1 MPTGIVVTSASEPVH
16 KADEIRWAR
25 FIITLETSDKQKV
38 LESVN
43 NKISASEIIVEKQG
57 KKGRKKV
64 LKQIDIKGDISSYE
78 LCECENGV
86 KLTVVLSSGMRNNIN
101 PTLLL
106 DAVTSDVK
114 ELIEAVDT
122 VKEKM
127 YLEDMSE
134 FC

>member
-1 MPTGIVVTSASEPVH
+1 M
-16 KADEIRWAR
+16 
-25 FIITLETSDKQKV
+25 
-38 LESVN
+38 
-43 NKISASEIIVEKQG
+43 
-57 KKGRKKV
+57 
-64 LKQIDIKGDISSYE
+64 
-78 LCECENGV
+78 
-86 KLTVVLSSGMRNNIN
+86 LSSGMRNNIN

>member
-1 MPTGIVVTSASEPVH
+1 MLSA
-16 KADEIRWAR
+16 
-25 FIITLETSDKQKV
+25 
-38 LESVN
+38 
-43 NKISASEIIVEKQG
+43 
-57 KKGRKKV
+57 
-64 LKQIDIKGDISSYE
+64 
-78 LCECENGV
+78 
-86 KLTVVLSSGMRNNIN
+86 GMRNNIN

-114 ELIEAVDT
+114 ELIEAVDI

>member
-1 MPTGIVVTSASEPVH
+1 M
-16 KADEIRWAR
+16 
-25 FIITLETSDKQKV
+25 
-38 LESVN
+38 
-43 NKISASEIIVEKQG
+43 G

-86 KLTVVLSSGMRNNIN
+86 KLTVVLSAGMRNNIN
-101 PTLLL
+101 PMLLL

-114 ELIEAVDT
+114 ELIEAVDI